1 MFLAFLVALKM
12 MRDQRRKQSEP
23 FWSSMVMKKWLN
35 IRPKLNDFSED
46 EFDTG
51 SEDSDGTNSGDDNN
65 FFEIHG
71 NLKYM
76 ISKSSGEKTI
86 PLRSLQRRKSESLRV
101 NYISNKDGDDRYM
114 ECCWKSA

>member
-51 SEDSDGTNSGDDNN
+51 SEDSEFYTFSQTVLTL
-65 FFEIHG
+65 E
-71 NLKYM
+71 M
-76 ISKSSGEKTI
+76 IIT
-86 PLRSLQRRKSESLRV
+86 SL
-101 NYISNKDGDDRYM
+101 RYM
-114 ECCWKSA
+114 EISNT